1 MHALLKAEVWCC
13 AVAYVTLSEG
23 RPKELSP
30 LKSSG
35 KRCLSLQLMETLL
48 HYYYR
53 SRGDLAPSV
62 QSVLPPAQPRAIPL
76 PLSIPFLV
84 SPTRAKYTF
93 KSHLIQV
100 PAVCRDTHSS
110 IRASEPR
117 AALRPAAAQRSFSLL
132 ETNPR
137 APAGRAVGHAA
148 VCFARRWSG
157 CPFLAGEANKA
168 PAGSGCC

>member
-1 MHALLKAEVWCC
+1 MLLKAEVWCC

-62 QSVLPPAQPRAIPL
+62 QSVLPQ
-76 PLSIPFLV
+76 LSHVLFLFHFP
-84 SPTRAKYTF
+84 SP
-93 KSHLIQV
+93 S
-100 PAVCRDTHSS
+100 
-110 IRASEPR
+110 
-117 AALRPAAAQRSFSLL
+117 
-132 ETNPR
+132 
-137 APAGRAVGHAA
+137 
-148 VCFARRWSG
+148 
-157 CPFLAGEANKA
+157 
-168 PAGSGCC
+168 